1 MTEPAHP
8 PLGRREDGA
17 SANRIGPER
26 ARAGETPARSTVKG
40 DVPQPILNRYLIER
54 DLRGRAERFYRDHRT
69 PDPAFSD
76 TGRRLSAG
84 QAYPD
89 TIADMLKV
97 ARHRG
102 WTRLKVEGD
111 ESFRREVWLQ
121 ARAQGLDVSGYRPRD
136 RDRQAAGLPQDRG
149 TQLMRAAAVV
159 RARITDIDAQQRLL
173 DHAARRAGL
182 WEQVLRR
189 DPPSRAS
196 DRFR

>member
-1 MTEPAHP
+1 MTGPQQARQ
-8 PLGRREDGA
+8 LEDDA

-26 ARAGETPARSTVKG
+26 ARAGEAKARSTLKG
-40 DVPQPILNRYLIER
+40 DVPQPILDRYLIER

-69 PDPAFSD
+69 LDPAFSD

-111 ESFRREVWLQ
+111 EAFRREVWIQ

-136 RDRQAAGLPQDRG
+136 RDRQAAGQPPDRG
-149 TQLMRAAAVV
+149 TRLMRAVAVV
-159 RARITDIDAQQRLL
+159 RALIPDIDAQRRLL
-173 DHAARRAGL
+173 DHAGRLAGL
-182 WEQVLRR
+182 REQVLRR

-196 DRFR
+196 ERFR

>member
-1 MTEPAHP
+1 MTGQQQARQ
-8 PLGRREDGA
+8 LQDDA

-26 ARAGETPARSTVKG
+26 ARAGEAPARSTVKG
-40 DVPQPILNRYLIER
+40 DVPQPILDRYLIER
-54 DLRGRAERFYRDHRT
+54 DQRGRAERFYRDHRT
-69 PDPAFSD
+69 PDPAFCD

-111 ESFRREVWLQ
+111 EAFRREVWIQ
-121 ARAQGLDVSGYRPRD
+121 ARAQGLDVSGYRARD
-136 RDRQAAGLPQDRG
+136 RDRQAAGLPPARDTR
-149 TQLMRAAAVV
+149 LMRAAAVV
-159 RARITDIDAQQRLL
+159 RALIPDMDAQRRLI
-173 DHAARRAGL
+173 DHAARLAGL
-182 WEQVLRR
+182 REQVLRR
-189 DPPSRAS
+189 APPSRAS